1 MLSNRGD
8 VERAVLR
15 RFAIFAGLLV
25 LGLIFYFI
33 NPTNEFL
40 VAKTLFALAGL
51 YFFFSI
57 VLDYYISQKIREPKT
72 RYSLRKVLTASY
84 ALIFAAAVFAIWVQ
98 DPQAVGVSIGLIGAA
113 LAFVLQDF
121 LRNFVGGF
129 AIFASGIYSVGDR
142 IQVAEKR
149 GDVVDIGLLY
159 TTLLEI
165 QEWVDGDQATGRLT
179 TIPNG
184 VAFTSVVDNYTKDF
198 PYVWDE
204 VSFPI
209 TADSDLTYALQRFQE
224 IATEETREQ
233 ARMAEAALTDVV
245 MEKYYLNKREVQ
257 PFVFMAFND
266 DWVQVNIRY
275 VTRVQDRRL
284 MRSRIFQL
292 VLEEVQRSDRIKRG
306 METMTIGL
314 FRPDEVG

>member
-1 MLSNRGD
+1 M
-8 VERAVLR
+8 
-15 RFAIFAGLLV
+15 
-25 LGLIFYFI
+25 GLIFYFI